1 MMDMSKKLVW
11 NNCKKIGEV
20 KKSDRTKVVVELVAR
35 DGIKYINIR
44 GWYIRKRDN
53 EWRPALDG
61 IAIPIDIPIDGKLAR
76 PIVDIMKMIN
86 TALDMAEEF
95 PIEDE
100 ANAVWAEDKKKE

>member
-1 MMDMSKKLVW
+1 MDMSKKLVW

-20 KKSDRTKVVVELVAR
+20 KKSNRTKVVVELVAR

-61 IAIPIDIPIDGKLAR
+61 IAIPIEIPIDGELAK
-76 PIVDIMKMIN
+76 PTEGLLELIQE
-86 TALDMAEEF
+86 ALTHVEDF

-100 ANAVWAEDKKKE
+100 ANAVWAEDKKKK